1 MPRDSVSQKNRSGQI
16 WKKITLSSLVVF
28 TFIAYALRV
37 RFAGGDPINDI
48 IPPSSAGANSSA
60 SVSALPSAPKA
71 PVLTQPQSLPTATLS
86 GRYRDGQYTGD
97 MADAYYGMVQVEAI
111 IQSGEIKDVQFL
123 DYPHDRRTSTRI
135 NSQAMPWL
143 TTEAI
148 QAQSANVDI
157 ISGATLTSEAF
168 VVSLQSALKQAKN

>member
-1 MPRDSVSQKNRSGQI
+1 MPKAVTSQKTRPGQL
-16 WKKITLSSLVVF
+16 WKKIMLSSLVIF
-28 TFIAYALRV
+28 TFIAYAIRV
-37 RFAGGDPINDI
+37 RLTGSDEIRMNVAPA
-48 IPPSSAGANSSA
+48 SAEANSSA
-60 SVSALPSAPKA
+60 SVSRLSSAQQSSA
-71 PVLTQPQSLPTATLS
+71 QTQPQSLPTATLS

-97 MADAYYGMVQVEAI
+97 IADAYYGNVQVEAI

-123 DYPHDRRTSTRI
+123 DYPHDRRTSARI

-168 VVSLQSALKQAKN
+168 ALSLQSALKQAKN